1 MGGHDYG
8 QVAVIRV
15 GSNGTREAIHIAHT
29 PRRRLNRMVDDDMD
43 SNEARGGFGDSR
55 PNWERAGILPGATS
69 YVTKELGGLIV
80 NSVTMHRPPDS
91 ENDDDVVAVL
101 T

>member
-1 MGGHDYG
+1 M
-8 QVAVIRV
+8 
-15 GSNGTREAIHIAHT
+15 S
-29 PRRRLNRMVDDDMD
+29 LVDEDMD
-43 SNEARGGFGDSR
+43 SDDDRRSRSEDSR
-55 PNWERAGILPGATS
+55 PDWGRAGILPGATC

-91 ENDDDVVAVL
+91 DNDDDVVAVL